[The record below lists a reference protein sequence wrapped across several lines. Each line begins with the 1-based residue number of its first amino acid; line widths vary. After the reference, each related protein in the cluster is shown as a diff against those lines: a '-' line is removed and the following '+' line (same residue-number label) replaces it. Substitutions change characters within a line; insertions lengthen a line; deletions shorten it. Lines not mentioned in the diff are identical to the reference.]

1 VLARVD
7 RAVRLVAR
15 IGLSVSI
22 RVHRK
27 AICFVIM
34 PKLVALNSNTAVRA
48 SVNHLTFERS
58 RSGTSQAFAH
68 LLGADAAREE

>member
-1 VLARVD
+1 MARVD

-27 AICFVIM
+27 SICFVIS
-34 PKLVALNSNTAVRA
+34 PKLVAS
-48 SVNHLTFERS
+48 SSKYS
-58 RSGTSQAFAH
+58 RPRFS
-68 LLGADAAREE
+68 

>member
-27 AICFVIM
+27 SICFVIIAEAGRV
-34 PKLVALNSNTAVRA
+34 KLEIQPPALQ
-48 SVNHLTFERS
+48 LTI
-58 RSGTSQAFAH
+58 
-68 LLGADAAREE
+68 

>member
-34 PKLVALNSNTAVRA
+34 PKLVALNSKY
-48 SVNHLTFERS
+48 S
-58 RSGTSQAFAH
+58 RLRFS
-68 LLGADAAREE
+68 